1 MQQQQQPQQQQEGNS
16 AKPTANKNNTPREDP
31 GGIEPETFW
40 VPGCCGGRG
49 ACACG
54 LWLVCGGGVFLGE
67 VKARR
72 KDIISSS
79 LDYQKQKLSTDKQVI
94 FKPQFTRHAGKA
106 GGFFR
111 WVGEKPPTRR
121 IKRFE
126 TWKVWAHYKGGPR
139 VDRYKYSL

>member
-1 MQQQQQPQQQQEGNS
+1 MDQQQQQQQRQKQRQRQPVQQQWQQQQQPQQQQEGNS
-16 AKPTANKNNTPREDP
+16 AQPTANKNNTPREDP

-40 VPGCCGGRG
+40 VRGCCGGRS

-54 LWLVCGGGVFLGE
+54 LWLVGGGGGGVFLGE

-79 LDYQKQKLSTDKQVI
+79 LDYQKQKLSTDKQFI

-106 GGFFR
+106 GGFCGD
-111 WVGEKPPTRR
+111 V
-121 IKRFE
+121 
-126 TWKVWAHYKGGPR
+126 
-139 VDRYKYSL
+139 